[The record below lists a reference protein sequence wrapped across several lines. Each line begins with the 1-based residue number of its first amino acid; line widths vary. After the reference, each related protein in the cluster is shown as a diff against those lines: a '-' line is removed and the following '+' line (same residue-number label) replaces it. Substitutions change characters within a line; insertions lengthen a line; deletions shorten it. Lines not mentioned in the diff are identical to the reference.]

1 MTEGK
6 TRVLIDALSAR
17 QGGGQTYLIN
27 LLRDASIYGGVE
39 VFLLAHES
47 LALPAGIP
55 ITRLPVHR
63 CLENPFVRACWQRLV
78 LPMYLRRLSPDI
90 LFCPGGVI
98 SRGVPESVKVV
109 VTFQNMLPFDLPAT
123 RKYPLGY
130 QRLRIWLLR
139 RLMMKDFE
147 RADLVICISNYARTV
162 LDDVLKGPLC
172 KTVVIPHGVACEFQA
187 SHQAAL
193 KRPAWLQDY
202 EYFLYVSTYD
212 FYKAQIEVVRGF
224 AEFRKTHKRDYRL
237 VLTGPENRAYGQRLR
252 MEIAR
257 LGLGESV
264 ILSGPI
270 PYGQLPALYRH
281 AAINIF
287 ASEVENCP
295 NILMEMMASGRPA
308 VVSNR
313 LPMPEFG
320 GEAVCY
326 FDPAK
331 PSELADK
338 LRLLLE
344 NKSQMETLG
353 RLALE
358 RSKLFDW
365 REAAR
370 FTWEAILGVA
380 A

>member
-1 MTEGK
+1 MAEEK

-17 QGGGQTYLIN
+17 QGGGQTYLVN
-27 LLRDASIYGGVE
+27 LLRDASTYGDLE
-39 VFLLAHES
+39 VFLLAPES
-47 LALPAGIP
+47 LALSTGASV
-55 ITRLPVHR
+55 TRLPVHR
-63 CLENPFVRACWQRLV
+63 CLENPFIRACWQWLV
-78 LPMYLRRLSPDI
+78 LPMYLRRFSPDI

-98 SRGVPESVKVV
+98 SRGVPESVKVA
-109 VTFQNMLPFDLPAT
+109 VTFQNMLPFDRAAT
-123 RKYPLGY
+123 HKYPLGY

-162 LDDVLKGPLC
+162 LDDALKGRLR

-187 SHQAAL
+187 SPSAAL
-193 KRPAWLQDY
+193 KRPAWLQGC

-224 AEFRKTHKRDYRL
+224 AEFRKTSKRDYRL
-237 VLTGPENRAYGQRLR
+237 VLAGPENRAYGQRLR
-252 MEIAR
+252 MEIAC

-313 LPMPEFG
+313 LPMLEFG
-320 GEAVCY
+320 GDAVCY
-326 FDPAK
+326 FDPAR
-331 PSELADK
+331 PSELADR
-338 LRLLLE
+338 LTLLLE
-344 NKSQMETLG
+344 DTSHMETLG
-353 RLALE
+353 RLACE
-358 RSKLFDW
+358 RSRLFDW
-365 REAAR
+365 MRSAR
-370 FTWEAILGVA
+370 LTWEAISGIA